1 MHYQKIHENVKIFS
15 SDFSAASNFEMSANI
30 IVITNAT
37 NTLAMANAI
46 RNIEEEQQRV
56 DFATVE
62 QIAKIMK
69 FLRDIED

>member
-1 MHYQKIHENVKIFS
+1 
-15 SDFSAASNFEMSANI
+15 MSANI
-30 IVITNAT
+30 IVITNVT

-46 RNIEEEQQRV
+46 RNIEEEQQKV